1 MIALDMQINF
11 LLSCA
16 FFLLFVFNSQ
26 SSELDTIIEIDNPKF
41 SEKGLTKNAYEI
53 NAEKGLKS
61 SDGIKLIQV
70 EGKFKT
76 KDDIWIF
83 MNAEI
88 GIFNQTSNNIRLEKN
103 IHFYTDA
110 NETIS
115 SEFATY
121 DIESG
126 IIELT
131 NNVLFKNNEIEIH
144 ANKCT
149 LSNGFEKII
158 YDGNVLTK
166 ISIKNK

>member
-1 MIALDMQINF
+1 MQINSF
-11 LLSCA
+11 LIYA
-16 FFLLFVFNSQ
+16 FFLLFAFNSQ
-26 SSELDTIIEIDNPKF
+26 SNELDTIIEIDNPKF

-53 NAEKGLKS
+53 KAEKGLKS
-61 SDGIKLIQV
+61 SDEIKLIKV

-83 MNAEI
+83 MNAET
-88 GIFNQTSNNIRLEKN
+88 GFFNQISNNIKLEKN
-103 IHFYTDA
+103 INFYTDA
-110 NETIS
+110 NEIIS

-131 NNVLFKNNEIEIH
+131 NNVSFKNNEIEIH
-144 ANKCT
+144 ASKCT